1 MTSLATLFQDVEEC
15 FRGST
20 GVHLSETQEAFIVE
34 ALVAGVKSSEIQV
47 TREKGSIHIEA
58 KAGRYAYSYL
68 VPLPVGQMDESSQP
82 EAVAE
87 DGILKITFPKA
98 KASRP
103 LKITV
108 TSK

>member
-15 FRGST
+15 FRRPT
-20 GVHLSETQEAFIVE
+20 GVHLSETEDAFILE
-34 ALVAGVKSSEIQV
+34 ALVAGVKAKEINV
-47 TREKGSIHIEA
+47 SWEKGSINIEA
-58 KAGRYAYSYL
+58 KSGRYSYSYL
-68 VPLPVGQMDESSQP
+68 VPLPMGQMDETAQP
-82 EAVAE
+82 EASSE

-108 TSK
+108 K